1 MKNEKMFDIGARI
14 KLEKDTEFRNAVTGI
29 NKSLS
34 AMQSELKLVS
44 AQYEGNA
51 NSLDALRAKQEV
63 LNRILDEHK
72 KKVTATN
79 TALQNAKTQRDNLQ
93 VTLERNLEQFDKEN
107 EKLEELKRTYGNASD
122 EVKKQKAALADLEYK
137 INRGTS
143 EYDKASNKINEWQTK
158 LNTAEAQVISATKA
172 VNRNAAYMKE
182 AEEATDHCA
191 SSIDEFGKEIQK
203 VQAKTDTFGNSLKA
217 NLVGKA
223 VSATGEALKNLGR
236 NAYEGA
242 TELEKAGNQIE
253 ASTSLT
259 GKALR
264 EYKDT
269 LQEVYANNYGDSMED
284 VSETIG
290 KITHNLGEL
299 NKSSLQNVTES
310 AITLRDTFDMDINET
325 IRGARNLMYQFGLSA
340 EEAFDMMGKGA
351 KEGLNYT
358 DELGDNVSEYA
369 GNFAQA
375 GYSASEYFQL
385 LKNGSSNGAYNLD
398 KVNDAINEVTN
409 RLADG
414 SVEKEIESFSAETQN
429 IFREWQEGG
438 TTQKQVIDSIVND
451 ISTCTNEQQ
460 ALTMA
465 ATAFG
470 TMGEDANLKFVQS
483 LTSVGDTFTTVKG
496 TMEGIK
502 DVKYDDLNSQ
512 ITEISRSI
520 QMKLGDQ
527 VKRLLPEAADGLQLV
542 EEHLELVEGGIMGL
556 TTAASLCALF
566 KSNYFSTAIKG
577 LSSLSNTMGATTA
590 ATKLMSLT
598 TAAVPWTAIA
608 AGAGVAAGAIVALWA
623 ASGNAKTESEQQAD
637 KVRELADAYKDLEK
651 AAKEG
656 KDAFEGAK
664 KDVVTD
670 SESMQRMADRIYELA
685 KSGNALGESKAEIQA
700 YINLLNEAIPGLN
713 LSLNEQTGELN
724 LLKTTVDDYI
734 SSMKQTAISDVY
746 GGQISE
752 ISGRIAEANQNVVSA
767 MEEKA
772 KAEERLAEIENERN
786 SILKENE
793 DLTGAAGAKLG
804 ELNTEESLLNDT
816 VESCNKSIDKYNK
829 YIKEAEEEQN
839 SLGNEIESTT
849 KSMGLLT
856 DETNSNT
863 QAEKENA
870 LAAKDVAASADTQK
884 EALDSLKEKFEE
896 TKQSI
901 RDGLEDKINLFDV
914 FDGGEDL
921 SVDKMAENME
931 SQLEGV
937 QNYKEN
943 LEKLKEAVGTE
954 IAPEFMQYIEDM
966 GLEGANLVANMAE
979 AMDSEDAKAK
989 LKQASDNYMSYLDET
1004 DEIAEAGAANKMALD
1019 ASLGEL
1025 GSSKADFSALEES
1038 VKEAASSTVAGWSG
1052 LTEGTRQAL
1061 NETIQAAQECGV
1073 QIPDGLAEGIRS
1085 GEVAPEETIS
1095 QLKGSIQG
1103 QFDYFSEIA
1112 KDAGIQIPDG
1122 LETGISQG
1130 GDAAVRAM
1138 TELYN
1143 LILNTQR
1150 ESEGASEEAGKKNA
1164 QAAGQGIEKASSE
1177 VSQKTGE
1184 VMKQAASTANSYGG
1198 SFTSVGY
1205 NMMSGVAI
1213 GLNSGSGLVYN
1224 KIQQILDEAKRRA
1237 NKINDSRSPS
1247 RVWRDQVGLYMAQGL
1262 AQGVDKGKKDV
1273 VDAVTGMAD
1282 ESLKAAKDELGIQ
1295 SPSKVFK
1302 DQVGA
1307 QISEGTALGVK
1318 LKKKKSKKAA
1328 KEMAQEVAQAAEEA
1342 YENYQK
1348 NNVSKINAT
1357 LDDEQYM
1364 WEQLVKKAK
1373 KGGKTYQ
1380 KEIKKLAKEHLK
1392 EIEQK
1397 RKAERLDTQETALD
1411 AYKTYYDVSPKA
1423 EMKYWD
1429 TARRKYKDGT
1439 DQRLEADKKYFEA
1452 KESYYE
1458 KLEDLEDEYYEKCQ
1472 DVKDKL
1478 QDDIDELKKSY
1489 NQAFDER
1496 RSAIKDAFG
1505 LFDEFA
1511 SESETPEKLLANM
1524 QSQVQGYAL
1533 WMEQLSELE
1542 GKNILDSDF
1551 LSELREMGPDAAAT
1565 ILSLNMM
1572 TDEQLRLANE
1582 AYEEKNRLAEA
1593 QAAKETETL
1602 RKETEDK
1609 ISVATKEAQAELDAY
1624 KQEYQSSVNEI
1635 NTGISDS
1642 LKKLAKDSY
1651 NSGVDAVANL
1661 IKGIKDKT
1669 SAKDTDK
1676 QLKGVQKQ
1684 IADGLDGLPAK
1695 GKTIGKD
1702 TLAGILKGLSNGLEI
1717 KKGAKSFVDEL
1728 EDAIRKEADM
1738 HSPSKRFEKLSIDI
1752 PAGSAN
1758 GIKKG
1763 TPMAVT
1769 ASTDMVKAMLDESK
1783 KKISQ
1788 QQEALQQYLSGIHA
1802 GSGIAAL
1809 NNLAAQAVTQTN
1821 VTVNNTGATDMMH
1834 GIVAEIRGLKEAIW
1848 SMGIYID
1855 EDNLVGCISEKMGNE
1870 LAGAARKVR

>member
-1 MKNEKMFDIGARI
+1 MGQEFNIGASIRLDGESQYKAAVTNANNVTKGLKAELAGVKEKYAGNLHSLQALNEKQKIYSSI
-14 KLEKDTEFRNAVTGI
+14 I
-29 NKSLS
+29 LS
-34 AMQSELKLVS
+34 QK
-44 AQYEGNA
+44 
-51 NSLDALRAKQEV
+51 
-63 LNRILDEHK
+63 
-72 KKVTATN
+72 
-79 TALQNAKTQRDNLQ
+79 
-93 VTLERNLEQFDKEN
+93 
-107 EKLEELKRTYGNASD
+107 EKLERLSDAQNHAKKEYEDYGAKVAEMNRRLAEAKVKLEDMGKAENVSAESFQKQENEIRKLQDGLEKANINYARQEARVYSWEAKIQSANAELRKLENQTKENKKYLD
-122 EVKKQKAALADLEYK
+122 EA
-137 INRGTS
+137 
-143 EYDKASNKINEWQTK
+143 KASIDKH
-158 LNTAEAQVISATKA
+158 A
-172 VNRNAAYMKE
+172 VSIDKDGKKVKE
-182 AEEATDHCA
+182 ATEATI
-191 SSIDEFGKEIQK
+191 SWK
-203 VQAKTDTFGNSLKA
+203 
-217 NLVGKA
+217 
-223 VSATGEALKNLGR
+223 EALKTGIAANAAESLTETAKKFAT
-236 NAYEGA
+236 NAYESA
-242 TELEKAGNQIE
+242 TALEKAGNQIE

-269 LQEVYANNYGDSMED
+269 LRDVYADNYGDSMED

-290 KITHNLGEL
+290 KITQNLGEMD
-299 NKSSLQNVTES
+299 KTSLRNVTES
-310 AITLRDTFDMDINET
+310 AITLRDTFEMDINES
-325 IRGARNLMYQFGLSA
+325 IRGARNLMYQFDLSA

-398 KVNDAINEVTN
+398 KVNDAINEATN

-414 SVEKEIESFSAETQN
+414 SVEKAIESFSTETQN
-429 IFREWQEGG
+429 IFREWQQGG
-438 TTQKQVIDSIVND
+438 ATQKQVIDSIVND

-470 TMGEDANLKFVQS
+470 TMGEDANLKFIQS
-483 LTSVGDTFTTVKG
+483 LTSVGDTFTNVKG
-496 TMEGIK
+496 TMEDIR
-502 DVKYDDLNSQ
+502 DVKYDDLNSR

-527 VKRLLPEAADGLQLV
+527 VKRLLPEAADGLQV
-542 EEHLELVEGGIMGL
+542 IEEHLELVEGGIIGL
-556 TTAASLCALF
+556 SVAAGLCKLF
-566 KSNYFSTAIKG
+566 KSNYFSAAIKG
-577 LSSLSNTMGATTA
+577 LSGLANTMGATTA

-598 TAAVPWTAIA
+598 AAAVPWTAIA
-608 AGAGVAAGAIVALWA
+608 VGAGAEAGALVALWA
-623 ASGNAKTESEQQAD
+623 VSKNAKTESEQHAN
-637 KVRELADAYKDLEK
+637 KVRELGKAYENLKEKVEESKASFSNDKNEAVAEADAVQVMSNKL
-651 AAKEG
+651 
-656 KDAFEGAK
+656 
-664 KDVVTD
+664 
-670 SESMQRMADRIYELA
+670 YELA
-685 KSGNALGESKAEIQA
+685 ESNGVANGKKAEMLA
-700 YINLLNEAIPGLN
+700 YINQLNEAIPNLN
-713 LSLNEQTGELN
+713 LALDEQTGKLN
-724 LLKTTVDDYI
+724 KTKEVTDSYI
-734 SSMKQTAISDVY
+734 SSMKQSALEDVY
-746 GGQISE
+746 GDRIRE
-752 ISGRIAEANQNVVSA
+752 IADQIAEANA
-767 MEEKA
+767 
-772 KAEERLAEIENERN
+772 R
-786 SILKENE
+786 
-793 DLTGAAGAKLG
+793 
-804 ELNTEESLLNDT
+804 
-816 VESCNKSIDKYNK
+816 
-829 YIKEAEEEQN
+829 IKEAEAEKAELEPLVEEATRKQTEALKENNTTMTAAASGAGGLNAEVSSLKGSYNAAEATIENNKKLIEELEKEQN
-839 SLGNEIESTT
+839 SLGDEMESTAE
-849 KSMGLLT
+849 SMGLLT
-856 DETNSNT
+856 DETESNT
-863 QAEKENA
+863 QAAKENA
-870 LAAKDVAASADTQK
+870 LAAKDVAASADAQK

-966 GLEGANLVANMAE
+966 GLEGANLVANTAE

-1073 QIPDGLAEGIRS
+1073 QIPDGLAEGIQS
-1085 GEVAPEETIS
+1085 GEVAPEEAIS

-1103 QFDYFSEIA
+1103 QFDYFSGIA

-1237 NKINDSRSPS
+1237 NKINDSHSPS

-1307 QISEGTALGVK
+1307 QISEGTALGIK

-1342 YENYQK
+1342 YEDYRK

-1364 WEQLVKKAK
+1364 WEQLAKKAK

-1380 KEIKKLAKEHLK
+1380 KEIKKLAREHLK
-1392 EIEQK
+1392 EIKQK
-1397 RKAERLDTQETALD
+1397 RKAERLDAQETALD
-1411 AYKTYYDVSPKA
+1411 AYKTYYDVSQKA
-1423 EMKYWD
+1423 EMQYWD

-1439 DQRLEADKKYFEA
+1439 DQRQEADKKYFEA

-1478 QDDIDELKKSY
+1478 QDDIDELKESY

-1572 TDEQLRLANE
+1572 TDEQLRIANE

-1609 ISVATKEAQAELDAY
+1609 IKEASDAAQKELGGYKKEYDAAWKEMNQDISSDLQKLAEDAY
-1624 KQEYQSSVNEI
+1624 K
-1635 NTGISDS
+1635 
-1642 LKKLAKDSY
+1642 
-1651 NSGVDAVANL
+1651 SGVDAVANL
-1661 IKGIKDKT
+1661 IKGIKEKAAT
-1669 SAKDTDK
+1669 KNTDK
-1676 QLKGVQKQ
+1676 QLKAVQKE
-1684 IADGLDGLPAK
+1684 IAGGLDGLPAK

-1702 TLAGILKGLSNGLEI
+1702 TLAGILKGMSNSLEI
-1717 KKGAKSFVDEL
+1717 KKGAKSFVKEL

-1738 HSPSKRFEKLSIDI
+1738 HSPSKRFEKLSLDF
-1752 PAGSAN
+1752 PAGAAK
-1758 GIKKG
+1758 GIEKG
-1763 TPMAVT
+1763 TPAAVT
-1769 ASTDMVKAMLDESK
+1769 ASTDMVKAMLDKSK
-1783 KKISQ
+1783 
-1788 QQEALQQYLSGIHA
+1788 EALQKQQAALREYLAGINGGA
-1802 GSGIAAL
+1802 GIAAL
-1809 NNLAAQAVTQTN
+1809 NNLAAQPALWQPS
-1821 VTVNNTGATDMMH
+1821 VTVNNSGA
-1834 GIVAEIRGLKEAIW
+1834 AEMIAGLMTEVKGLREEVKH
-1848 SMGIYID
+1848 MGLYLD
-1855 EDNLVGCISEKMGNE
+1855 GDLLVGGIGDRMGEE
-1870 LAGAARKVR
+1870 LAATAFRIR